1 MEFSSHRRANSRYRE
16 LHLKLFEAGIQSRHR
31 KRGSSGIQRAGIF
44 DELKRTSRAR
54 GLIPFLFARGKVF
67 LIVASRAGGS
77 SGSRENFVESKAAV
91 ECAGNRQRLGI
102 ETDRGI

>member
-77 SGSRENFVESKAAV
+77 SGSRQNFVESKGALDLAA
-91 ECAGNRQRLGI
+91 NRQRLRLRA
-102 ETDRGI
+102 EP